1 MNNRSLLKHAIDAAN
16 RLHARFYYYGQ
27 LFFRDTS
34 IFSKKYEQ
42 IIAKNFMAD
51 DKQDSYSRWL
61 RAIAK
66 KE

>member
-1 MNNRSLLKHAIDAAN
+1 MVEQILGQSSTSS
-16 RLHARFYYYGQ
+16 Q
-27 LFFRDTS
+27 LFFGDTS

-42 IIAKNFMAD
+42 IVAKNFMAD

-61 RAIAK
+61 RAIEK